1 MGVRGSFLVGASRAL
16 FGLSAALWAAVGV
29 LMVTGLVDAGID
41 DANVARPM
49 GALMLVAAA
58 LLAVLAVRVLRGH
71 RLTDLLALAV
81 LVGSVAVS
89 IVDEP
94 GVYDLAFIALTLV
107 LLGIYTAALVSRRRD
122 GHGS

>member
-1 MGVRGSFLVGASRAL
+1 VGVRGSFLVGASRAL

-29 LMVTGLVDAGID
+29 LMVTGLSDAGIG
-41 DANVARPM
+41 DASVARLM
-49 GALMLVAAA
+49 GALMLLAAA
-58 LLAVLAVRVLRGH
+58 LLAFLAVRVLRGH

-94 GVYDLAFIALTLV
+94 GVGDAAFIALTLV
-107 LLGIYTAALVSRRRD
+107 LLGTYTAALVSRRRARS
-122 GHGS
+122 GS